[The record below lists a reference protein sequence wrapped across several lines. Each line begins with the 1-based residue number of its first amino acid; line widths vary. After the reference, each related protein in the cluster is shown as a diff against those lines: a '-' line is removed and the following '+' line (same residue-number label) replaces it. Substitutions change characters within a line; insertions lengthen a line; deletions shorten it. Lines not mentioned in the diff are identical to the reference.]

1 LTPVIRTER
10 LVVRGAA
17 ETDVAALV
25 RFFDENREHMAP
37 WEPPRPVD
45 FHTDEFW
52 RIQVGRHRR
61 AYESGSAV
69 MLFVF
74 PKEQP
79 SEVIGQISYTSIVR
93 GPADMCMLGY
103 ALAEKAQGNG
113 YMHEALE
120 ASLEFVFKQLHMH
133 RVMANFM
140 PHNTR
145 SNSVLR
151 RLGFTVEGYAR
162 DYLYVNGAW
171 RDHVLTS
178 LTNHDWRPLDA
189 DHK

>member
-1 LTPVIRTER
+1 MTPVIRTER

-17 ETDVAALV
+17 ETDVSALV
-25 RFFDENREHMAP
+25 RFFNQNREHMAP
-37 WEPPRPVD
+37 WEPPRPLD
-45 FHTDEFW
+45 FHTEEFW
-52 RIQVGRHRR
+52 QIQVGRHRR
-61 AYESGSAV
+61 AFESGSAV
-69 MLFVF
+69 MLFMF
-74 PKEQP
+74 PREQP

-93 GPADMCMLGY
+93 GPADMCTLGY
-103 ALAEKAQGNG
+103 ALAEQAQGNG

-120 ASLEFVFKQLHMH
+120 GSLEFVFKQLHMH

-162 DYLYVNGAW
+162 DYLYVNGVW
-171 RDHVLTS
+171 RDHVMTS
-178 LTNHDWRPLDA
+178 LTNHDWKPLDS

>member
-10 LVVRGAA
+10 LLVRCAA
-17 ETDVAALV
+17 ETDVPALL
-25 RFFDENREHMAP
+25 RFFDENREHMGP
-37 WEPPRPVD
+37 WEPPRPPD
-45 FHTDEFW
+45 FHTHEFW
-52 RIQVGRHRR
+52 RVQVGRHRR
-61 AYESGSAV
+61 AFDAGAAV
-69 MLFVF
+69 MLFLF
-74 PKEQP
+74 PHEDP

-103 ALAEKAQGNG
+103 ALAHKAQGQG
-113 YMHEALE
+113 YMYEALQ
-120 ASLEFVFKQLHMH
+120 ASNEYVFKQLNIH

-140 PHNTR
+140 PHNVR
-145 SNSVLR
+145 SNAVLR

-178 LTNHDWRPLDA
+178 LTNHDWKPLD
-189 DHK
+189 

>member
-1 LTPVIRTER
+1 VTPVIRTER
-10 LVVRGAA
+10 LVARCAS
-17 ETDVAALV
+17 ETDVPALI

-37 WEPPRPVD
+37 WEPPRPPD
-45 FHTDEFW
+45 FHTDGFW
-52 RIQVGRHRR
+52 RVQVGRHRR
-61 AYESGSAV
+61 AFESGAAV
-69 MLFVF
+69 MLFLF
-74 PKEQP
+74 LKDQP
-79 SEVIGQISYTSIVR
+79 DEVIGQVSYTSIVR

-120 ASLEFVFKQLHMH
+120 ATNAYVFKQLNMH

-140 PHNTR
+140 PHNAR
-145 SNSVLR
+145 SNAVLR

-178 LTNHDWRPLDA
+178 LTNHEWKPLD
-189 DHK
+189 

>member
-10 LVVRGAA
+10 LLVRCAA
-17 ETDVAALV
+17 ETDVPALL
-25 RFFDENREHMAP
+25 RFFDENREHMGP
-37 WEPPRPVD
+37 WEPPRPPD
-45 FHTDEFW
+45 FHTHEFW
-52 RIQVGRHRR
+52 RVQVGRHRR
-61 AYESGSAV
+61 AFDAGAAV
-69 MLFVF
+69 MLFLF
-74 PKEQP
+74 PHEDP

-103 ALAEKAQGNG
+103 ALAHKAQGQG
-113 YMHEALE
+113 YMYEALQ
-120 ASLEFVFKQLHMH
+120 ASNEYVFKQLNIH

-140 PHNTR
+140 PHNVR
-145 SNSVLR
+145 SNAVLR

-178 LTNHDWRPLDA
+178 LTNHEWKPLD
-189 DHK
+189 

>member
-1 LTPVIRTER
+1 VTPVIRTER
-10 LVVRGAA
+10 LVVRSAA
-17 ETDVAALV
+17 ETDVAALI

-37 WEPPRPVD
+37 WEPPRPPD
-45 FHTDEFW
+45 FHTHEFW
-52 RIQVGRHRR
+52 RVQVGRHRR
-61 AYESGSAV
+61 AFDAGAAV
-69 MLFVF
+69 MLFLF
-74 PKEQP
+74 PHEDP

-103 ALAEKAQGNG
+103 ALAHKAQGQG
-113 YMHEALE
+113 YMYEALQ
-120 ASLEFVFKQLHMH
+120 ASNEYVFKQLNIH

-140 PHNTR
+140 PHNVR
-145 SNSVLR
+145 SNAVLR

-178 LTNHDWRPLDA
+178 LTNHEWKPLD
-189 DHK
+189 